1 MNSDLKQLL
10 KQEGNFNPS
19 DSIIENFLEAMEEIH
34 LKPKERLIDYDRVN
48 TDIFCLKEGIIRI
61 FHIEEY
67 REITFGFATPG
78 TIILSP
84 HSYYV
89 NSPAFLIA
97 ENCKTTATVLKMSKS
112 TFDSM
117 LREYPEFSQWMFNL
131 AIGQLYTCEHK
142 LCLIN
147 GSAKDR
153 YLSVLKNRPEI
164 IEAVPGKI
172 LASYLGVTPQYLC
185 NLKSELTNN
194 IDKEK

>member
-19 DSIIENFLEAMEEIH
+19 DSIIEKFLDVMDEIN

-48 TDIFCLKEGIIRI
+48 TDIYCLMEGIIRL
-61 FHIEEY
+61 FHVEEH

-84 HSYYV
+84 HAYYMQT
-89 NSPAFLIA
+89 PAFLIA
-97 ENCKTTATVLKMSKS
+97 ENCKTPAAVMRMDKN

-117 LREYPEFSQWMFNL
+117 LKDSPEFSQWMFNL
-131 AIGQLYTCEHK
+131 AMGQLYTCEHK

-147 GSAKDR
+147 GTARDR

-185 NLKSELTNN
+185 NLKSELMN
-194 IDKEK
+194 KEK